1 LGEAT
6 CEGCPGWPEDAA
18 APELWPGN
26 ADAWRLYCSC
36 RSQWRVGAVGAV
48 GLDYQACRMVA
59 ETLGVEWDA
68 WTLRKLQALESE
80 ELNRMH
86 SKGN

>member
-1 LGEAT
+1 
-6 CEGCPGWPEDAA
+6 
-18 APELWPGN
+18 
-26 ADAWRLYCSC
+26 
-36 RSQWRVGAVGAV
+36 VGAVGAV